1 MYGYIFFE
9 VDEVGQPLYGELFQ
23 EVLSCKLK
31 DTVLLLSKEY
41 RERFTEKLEKENV
54 IAISDL
60 AIANI
65 DDSIEESKNRG
76 NILSI
81 SRNTKLEEWLR
92 GVITAEHIQVMTSV
106 QKYVSINHICKQEM
120 VLQNYL
126 QTSTQMGTKQM
137 PSYMD
142 EVADGNDLKMQVQQ
156 QAMMI
161 HDLKNEI
168 QDKRVYI
175 DSILT
180 HATNLDNELKKYKN
194 WYEQSP
200 KYGEKVENLEKINEK
215 CTALYKE
222 TLEKMDAL
230 LVENLELKKKYKVK

>member
-9 VDEVGQPLYGELFQ
+9 VDEDGQPLYGELFQ

-31 DTVLLLSKEY
+31 DTVYLLSKEY
-41 RERFTEKLEKENV
+41 KESFAEKLEKEDV
-54 IAISDL
+54 IEISEL
-60 AIANI
+60 AMTNI
-65 DDSIEESKNRG
+65 DDSIEESKSRG
-76 NILSI
+76 TMLSI

-92 GVITAEHIQVMTSV
+92 GVVLEQHIQVLTSV
-106 QKYVSINHICKQEM
+106 QKYVSMNHICKQEM

-126 QTSTQMGTKQM
+126 QASSQMNTKQM

-142 EVADGNDLKMQVQQ
+142 DAADGSDLKMQVQQ

-215 CTALYKE
+215 CTSLYKE
-222 TLEKMDAL
+222 TLEKMDTL